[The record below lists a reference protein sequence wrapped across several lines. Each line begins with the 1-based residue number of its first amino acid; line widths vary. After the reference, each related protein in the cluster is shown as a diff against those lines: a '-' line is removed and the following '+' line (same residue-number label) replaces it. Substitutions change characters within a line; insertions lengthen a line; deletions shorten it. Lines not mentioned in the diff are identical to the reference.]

1 VNLTRAKFLASVT
14 ALVTVIALVPAAGA
28 LAWPMTLTAPALT
41 TTTALAPGAGVSFKQ
56 RPQWQDKKSTKVKSG
71 VKSKAGN
78 KKAGGK
84 NKRAKITPIKQG
96 KVSNSNLPR
105 LFGVHVPE
113 VALGEWPSVPIGALR
128 LWDSGTS
135 WREIEPAKGQF
146 DYTKLD
152 AAVAAANSRNTPVLY
167 VFGPTAQWAAA
178 DQKVDLRGPGA
189 AADITNLKDWDDY
202 VTNVVTRYKGKI
214 ESYQIWNEASEASFW
229 RGTPERMAELTK
241 RTCVIVKRIDP
252 DALCVAPSTTTRRA
266 IGFRGFFPP
275 FLEALKKDGWP
286 KELDVWAV
294 HAYPVSTG
302 KPADRRNQV
311 QLFKEALTSA
321 GAPTKPIWET
331 ELNFGLAGPGP
342 RFPAID
348 FAPDVEAQLLKQ
360 AYLDSI
366 ALGLQR
372 VYWYSWV
379 SDGGSTQLGVIL
391 HHGTEAA
398 KAFEVL
404 QQWIGQSPV
413 KACQDLNAAGTS
425 KVCSFDASPAF
436 SIAWSIDEPGNYV
449 VAPGVTQAC
458 TIANVCQSLTPG
470 QQLPVGKNILR
481 IS

>member
-1 VNLTRAKFLASVT
+1 MFVA
-14 ALVTVIALVPAAGA
+14 
-28 LAWPMTLTAPALT
+28 
-41 TTTALAPGAGVSFKQ
+41 
-56 RPQWQDKKSTKVKSG
+56 KKSPIKKGQKKKS
-71 VKSKAGN
+71 
-78 KKAGGK
+78 
-84 NKRAKITPIKQG
+84 RKITPIKQG

-167 VFGPTAQWAAA
+167 VFGPTTAWAAV
-178 DQKVDLRGPGA
+178 DQNVDLRGPGA
-189 AADITNLKDWDDY
+189 AADIKDLKDWDDY

-214 ESYQIWNEASEASFW
+214 ESYQIWNEASETSFW
-229 RGTPERMAELTK
+229 RGTPERMAALTI
-241 RTCVIVKRIDP
+241 RTCAIVKRIDP
-252 DALCVAPSTTTRRA
+252 AALCVAPSTTTRRA
-266 IGFRGFFPP
+266 VGFRGFFPP
-275 FLEALKKDGWP
+275 YLDALKKDGWP

-311 QLFKEALTSA
+311 EAFKQALANA
-321 GAPTKPIWET
+321 GAPNKPIWET

-348 FAPDVEAQLLKQ
+348 FPPEVEAQLLKQ

-379 SDGGSTQLGVIL
+379 PDGGATQLGVIL
-391 HHGTEAA
+391 YRGTEAA
-398 KAFEVL
+398 EAFRVL
-404 QQWIGQSPV
+404 QEWIGPAPV
-413 KACQDLNAAGTS
+413 KDCKDLNAQGTA
-425 KVCSFDASPAF
+425 KVCAFDATPAF
-436 SIAWSIDEPGNYV
+436 SIAWSVDQPGTYQV
-449 VAPGVTQAC
+449 PAGVTQAC
-458 TIANVCQSLTPG
+458 TVKGLCQSLSTG
-470 QQLPVGKNILR
+470 QELTVGKNILR